1 MRELLADLD
10 RWRRDGEDV
19 ALATLL
25 AVHGSAPRLPG
36 ARMAITWSG
45 RMAGSVSGGCVES
58 DVCARAMTVLDTG
71 RPAVASYGIDE
82 ESAFAAGLSCGG
94 AIDVLIEPFVS
105 TPAWERL
112 RQSLEASEAAA
123 WAVGVAPEALLGR
136 HLVVPEDG
144 ATVGSIDAAV
154 DAEVEAEGRR
164 LLADGGARIV
174 ELPGGGQV
182 FVEAFPRP
190 MRLFIVGA
198 THVAAALSR
207 VARQLGFHVTVVD
220 ARGMYA
226 TPERFPD
233 AHELVR
239 GRPEQLLAQARLD
252 ARSYVVTL
260 THDRKFDIP
269 VLAHALRS
277 EARYVG
283 AMGSRRT
290 RERRMAE
297 LRGLGLG
304 EAQLTRLHSPIGLDL
319 GASTPEEIAI
329 SIASEMLAVR
339 SGREA
344 RPLVHKQ
351 GPVHGPATSRTS
363 RPFLS
368 AVILAAG
375 GSTRM
380 GRPKQ
385 LLPLAGRPLLQHVL
399 DNAAAAGLDEIVLV
413 LGHAADDVRA
423 GLRLPTRV
431 PVRVVVNEGWEAG
444 ISVSLRAGLGAADER
459 AGAAVI
465 LLGDQPGVTAL
476 LIAHVAEAFLECG
489 RPATRP
495 IWRGGRGH
503 RVPGHPVVLSR
514 ETWSAMDALRG
525 EEGARA
531 VLTAHPEW
539 LFEVPI
545 AGEPPRDID
554 DAEDYRHAVAAAGGA

>member
-1 MRELLADLD
+1 
-10 RWRRDGEDV
+10 
-19 ALATLL
+19 
-25 AVHGSAPRLPG
+25 
-36 ARMAITWSG
+36 
-45 RMAGSVSGGCVES
+45 MAGSVSGGCVES
-58 DVCARAMTVLDTG
+58 GVFARAMTVLDTG
-71 RPAVASYGIDE
+71 RPSVASYGIDD

-94 AIDVLIEPFVS
+94 AIDVLIEPFVP

-112 RQSLEASEAAA
+112 RQSLDASEAAA

-136 HLVVPEDG
+136 HLVVLEDG
-144 ATVGSIDAAV
+144 ATVGSIHAAV
-154 DAEVEAEGRR
+154 DGEVAAEGLR
-164 LLADGGARIV
+164 LLADGGARVV
-174 ELPGGGQV
+174 ELPVGEV

-207 VARQLGFHVTVVD
+207 VARRLGFHVTVVD

-226 TPERFPD
+226 TEERFPD

-239 GRPEQLLAQARLD
+239 ARPEQLLADARLD

-269 VLAHALRS
+269 VLGHALRS

-304 EAQLTRLHSPIGLDL
+304 EAQLARLRSPIGLDL

-351 GPVHGPATSRTS
+351 GPVHGPATSRAS

-413 LGHAADDVRA
+413 LGHAAEDVRS
-423 GLRLPTRV
+423 GVSLPTRV
-431 PVRVVVNEGWEAG
+431 PVRVVVNDGWEAG
-444 ISVSLRAGLGAADER
+444 ISTSLRAGLRGAHER
-459 AGAAVI
+459 AAAAVV

-476 LIAHVAEAFLECG
+476 LVAHVTEAFLDSG
-489 RPATRP
+489 RLAARP
-495 IWRGGRGH
+495 VWRGARGR
-503 RVPGHPVVLSR
+503 RVPGHPVVLAR
-514 ETWSAMDALRG
+514 DAWWAMDGLRG

-531 VLTAHPEW
+531 VLAAHPEW

-545 AGEPPRDID
+545 AGAPPRDID
-554 DAEDYRHAVAAAGGA
+554 DPDDYRQALAAAGCA